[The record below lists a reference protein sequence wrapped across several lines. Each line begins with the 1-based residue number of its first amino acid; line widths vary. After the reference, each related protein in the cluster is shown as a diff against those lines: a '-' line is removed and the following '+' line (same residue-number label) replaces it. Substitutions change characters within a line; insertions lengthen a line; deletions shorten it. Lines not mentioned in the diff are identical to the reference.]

1 MTIIPIAYQVSSKVV
16 KETKEYL
23 RLSSRIQ
30 TELVIL
36 WSGVVKDGF
45 AYVRSAWLPKQ
56 YASPG
61 FFAIPGDELFELN
74 KTIYEIGEQI
84 VAQVHTHPTLAFHS
98 ETDSEFAITAME
110 GGLSIVI
117 PDFGD
122 ESLESLSKCAYF
134 RFMSGHW
141 NKLSQSEVKRLVRFD
156 KGT

>member
-1 MTIIPIAYQVSSKVV
+1 MTDIPAAYHVSSKVV
-16 KETKEYL
+16 GETKEYL
-23 RLSSRIQ
+23 RLSSRMQ

-36 WSGVVKDGF
+36 WSGVIKDGQ
-45 AYVRSAWLPKQ
+45 AYVLSAWLPRQ

-74 KTIYEIGEQI
+74 KTIYEVGEQI

-98 ETDSEFAITAME
+98 EADSEFAITAME

-122 ESLESLSKCAYF
+122 ASLESLSKCACF
-134 RFMSGHW
+134 RFMFGRW
-141 NKLSQSEVKRLVRFD
+141 NKLSQSEVKHLVRFD
-156 KGT
+156 